1 MVYISS
7 CLFLNDLIFFFFF
20 PDCKHLDCSKHQVLL
35 VFQN

>member
-20 PDCKHLDCSKHQVLL
+20 CLIANIWIAPNIKCY
-35 VFQN
+35 